1 MKRNFSVSVLG
12 LCLCVFLS
20 VNCTGCGRW
29 PGMNP
34 VTETSTSVEGTEN
47 TMTYNNLPY
56 SIRSKMSVA
65 IKVET
70 VKNDLGEVESVTD
83 EPSNMYSK
91 FTMSDKSYVFVF
103 YTSDDRVEFIWRA
116 KYLSSSESLLAL
128 KEGDTLKSVQE
139 IDEYTSVYDNGDK
152 TGISEHRCLNGD
164 LISIKYDHTENGD
177 WVISSVEES
186 SDPFEFVQ
194 KITAQDKELLGTE

>member
-1 MKRNFSVSVLG
+1 MKRIFSVSLLG

-20 VNCTGCGRW
+20 FCCAGCGRSSGID
-29 PGMNP
+29 PVP
-34 VTETSTSVEGTEN
+34 VTSMPIEGIET
-47 TMTYNNLPY
+47 TMLYSNLPY

-70 VKNDLGEVESVTD
+70 VQNDLGEIDSVAD

-91 FTMSDKSYVFVF
+91 FTMPDKSYVFVF
-103 YTSDDRVEFIWRA
+103 YTSDDRVEFVWRV
-116 KYLSSSESLLAL
+116 KNLSSSESLLAL